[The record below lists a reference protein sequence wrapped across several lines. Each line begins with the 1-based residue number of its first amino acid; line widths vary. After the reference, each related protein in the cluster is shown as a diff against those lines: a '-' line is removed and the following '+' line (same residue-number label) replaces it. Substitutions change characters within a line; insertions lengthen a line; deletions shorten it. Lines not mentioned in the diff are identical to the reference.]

1 MLFVVVETVHIMGGA
16 RAMPSP
22 ARVILAQGPSD
33 CPQLCN
39 RIFDTCHCIG
49 LMLLRPSS
57 FHTGGGVGPTGGVG
71 RGCSACANQNLQ
83 RGSPPFE
90 RILASLSPVL
100 SCHCLSPAIAISPAV
115 SFPASYLIISSLLVC
130 RVLPHPGS
138 DFSRACTSLA
148 LSIIITNQT
157 PLYGRR
163 ESHREHNIPKT

>member
-90 RILASLSPVL
+90 RILASLSPTPQEL
-100 SCHCLSPAIAISPAV
+100 LLQRRHHACNN
-115 SFPASYLIISSLLVC
+115 SLLP
-130 RVLPHPGS
+130 RP
-138 DFSRACTSLA
+138 AT
-148 LSIIITNQT
+148 QT
-157 PLYGRR
+157 HTHT
-163 ESHREHNIPKT
+163 HRDAHTHIEMQC